1 MLCKN
6 KCKKCNQ
13 TKQDS
18 DTSELPETFQ
28 KKNKKNKN
36 MLISSRITLRC
47 AKQDIDSAGAMHL
60 VLLGYDDGKRST
72 SSAYILQC
80 LS

>member
-1 MLCKN
+1 MQEMQPN
-6 KCKKCNQ
+6 KIRFWHFWITWNVPKK
-13 TKQDS
+13 T
-18 DTSELPETFQ
+18 
-28 KKNKKNKN
+28 KKNKN
-36 MLISSRITLRC
+36 MLISSWITLRC